1 MRVLVFANTPAHVHV
16 YKHVVRR
23 LQRGGHDVLVAGRD
37 YSVTASLLSYYDL
50 PYELYG
56 YCDTSK
62 RSLFSNLPRHY
73 LNIARLS
80 RRFRPDLVFGM
91 GSYSAHS
98 SLVSG
103 ASVILLRDS
112 EPDGLDYRLSRP
124 FAEAVLTPAT
134 FRKDLGDGHY
144 VFSGFKESA
153 YLHPDV
159 FSPDPGVR
167 DHLGLGPREPFAVV
181 RLNAFGSH
189 HDVGERGFDAAERR
203 RLIERLAR
211 DATVLVSDEAG
222 DADLR
227 GLPARPLDV
236 HPARYHHVLDQATLV
251 VADTQTTVTE
261 AALLGTP
268 AIRSNSFVGED
279 DMGNFLALEEAGLV
293 RNVPTFEGVLATVD
307 ELLGDPGTARS
318 WERRSDAFVEGTVNL
333 TEVLVR
339 VAAGHDDL
347 DAVSGLAPWAE
358 RPPATTAAPRPT
370 ADGELLAE

>member
-16 YKHVVRR
+16 YKHAVSELERR
-23 LQRGGHDVLVAGRD
+23 GHDVLVAGRD
-37 YSVTASLLSYYDL
+37 YSVTEALLSYYDL

-62 RSLFSNLPRHY
+62 RSLFGNLPRHY

-80 RRFRPDLVFGM
+80 RRFDPDLVFGM

-98 SLVSG
+98 SLLSD
-103 ASVILLRDS
+103 ARVILLRDS
-112 EPDGLDYRLSRP
+112 EPDGLDYRLARP
-124 FAEAVLTPAT
+124 FADAVLTPAS
-134 FRKDLGDGHY
+134 FREDLGDGHY

-167 DHLGLGPREPFAVV
+167 AHLGLGPRDPFAIL

-189 HDVGERGFDAAERR
+189 HDVGARGFGADERR
-203 RLIERLAR
+203 LLIERLAR

-222 DADLR
+222 DADLQ
-227 GLPARPLDV
+227 GLPARPFDV
-236 HPARYHHVLDQATLV
+236 HPARYHHALEQADLV

-279 DMGNFLALEEAGLV
+279 DMGNFLALEAAGLL
-293 RNVPTFEGVLATVD
+293 RNVPSVSGVLSTVD
-307 ELLGDPGTARS
+307 ELLGDPGLATT
-318 WERRSDAFVEGTVNL
+318 WERRRDAFVEGTANL

-339 VAAGHDDL
+339 VASRHGDL
-347 DAVSGLAPWAE
+347 DSVPGLTPWDE
-358 RPPATTAAPRPT
+358 RPPVPTPRSPSPR
-370 ADGELLAE
+370 DGELLVE